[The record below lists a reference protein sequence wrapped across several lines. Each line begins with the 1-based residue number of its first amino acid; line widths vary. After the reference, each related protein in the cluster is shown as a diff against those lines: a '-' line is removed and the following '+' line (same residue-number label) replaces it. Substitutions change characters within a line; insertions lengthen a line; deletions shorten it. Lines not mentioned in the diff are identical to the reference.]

1 MKKIYWI
8 LFLAVFLMTGCV
20 KKEVRGRREN
30 VTYAVCKKSV
40 LPRELMSLIDQ
51 EKEEVFHFTYSTR
64 DLTYY
69 VIGYGRQPGKGYKIR
84 VREFSMDQDHIYIDT
99 TLNGVTKEHQKR
111 GTSFPYLVLKS
122 QYYEKDA
129 IFR

>member
-20 KKEVRGRREN
+20 KKVVRGRREN

-40 LPRELMSLIDQ
+40 LPRELMNLIDQ

-64 DLTYY
+64 DFT
-69 VIGYGRQPGKGYKIR
+69 
-84 VREFSMDQDHIYIDT
+84 
-99 TLNGVTKEHQKR
+99 
-111 GTSFPYLVLKS
+111 
-122 QYYEKDA
+122 
-129 IFR
+129 

>member
-1 MKKIYWI
+1 M
-8 LFLAVFLMTGCV
+8 
-20 KKEVRGRREN
+20 N
-30 VTYAVCKKSV
+30 
-40 LPRELMSLIDQ
+40 LIDQ

-64 DLTYY
+64 DFTYY

-99 TLNGVTKEHQKR
+99 TLIGVTKEHQKR

>member
-40 LPRELMSLIDQ
+40 LPRELMNLIDQ

-64 DLTYY
+64 DFTYY

-99 TLNGVTKEHQKR
+99 TLIGVTKEHQKR